1 IPREYISSVE
11 AGIKEAM
18 ETGVLAGYP
27 LTDIRAI
34 IYDGSYHE
42 VDSSDLAFKMAGSMA
57 LKNGVKKAKPVLLEP
72 IMKLDVTTPSDF
84 VGDIINDLNSRRGH
98 VDNIETRNSTQIVHC
113 YIPLAETFGYT
124 TTIRSMSQGRATHS
138 LEFDSYQ
145 ELAEH
150 LATGIIEKS
159 YR

>member
-1 IPREYISSVE
+1 
-11 AGIKEAM
+11 
-18 ETGVLAGYP
+18 
-27 LTDIRAI
+27 
-34 IYDGSYHE
+34 
-42 VDSSDLAFKMAGSMA
+42 
-57 LKNGVKKAKPVLLEP
+57 
-72 IMKLDVTTPSDF
+72 
-84 VGDIINDLNSRRGH
+84 
-98 VDNIETRNSTQIVHC
+98 VHC